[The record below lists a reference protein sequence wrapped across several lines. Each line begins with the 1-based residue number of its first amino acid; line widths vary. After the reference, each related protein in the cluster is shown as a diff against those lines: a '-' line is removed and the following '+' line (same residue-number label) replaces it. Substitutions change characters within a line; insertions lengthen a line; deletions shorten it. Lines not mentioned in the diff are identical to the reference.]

1 MEEGTAIGRALGLE
15 EGIKEGAQSAALEI
29 ASLQKRLADT
39 LEQSN
44 GIATQSLLATQ
55 TAAGFVVEL
64 QRERNLVAAQTVELA
79 TLKRINEEKTVE
91 LATLKRINEDKERE
105 LEALR
110 SSQAAWLGLSSSA
123 SATRPTHSA
132 YFRRPQP

>member
-44 GIATQSLLATQ
+44 GIATERLLATQ
-55 TAAGFVVEL
+55 TAAGFVMEL
-64 QRERNLVAAQTVELA
+64 QRERNLVAAQ
-79 TLKRINEEKTVE
+79 TVE

-123 SATRPTHSA
+123 SRPTHSA